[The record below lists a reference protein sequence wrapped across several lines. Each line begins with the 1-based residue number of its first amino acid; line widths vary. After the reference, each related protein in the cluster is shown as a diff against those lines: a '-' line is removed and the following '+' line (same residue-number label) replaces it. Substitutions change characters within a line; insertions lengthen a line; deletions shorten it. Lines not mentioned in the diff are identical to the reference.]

1 MKSKRHRKYGII
13 NERSNPF
20 EDIIYA
26 GEIVY
31 NYIDEDN
38 GREVVVI
45 RDETGCLHETY
56 QEFLITTCE
65 KADELVDLLKNRLNN
80 IANHIESLN
89 ASISCNYIFFNKNKN
104 NTNPAFDDL
113 IKASNTFL
121 NAIKKRNKLM
131 SESDILTF
139 SLTNIANVIDNL

>member
-1 MKSKRHRKYGII
+1 MKSKRCRKYGII

-31 NYIDEDN
+31 NYTEEDTN
-38 GREVVVI
+38 REVVVI
-45 RDETGCLHETY
+45 RDEMGCVHETY

-65 KADELVDLLKNRLNN
+65 KADELVNLLKNRLNN
-80 IANHIESLN
+80 IANHLEAID
-89 ASISCNYIFFNKNKN
+89 ASISSNYKYLDRNKN
-104 NTNPAFDDL
+104 NYDL
-113 IKASNTFL
+113 SFRELILASNTFL
-121 NAIKKRNKLM
+121 NAIKKRNKLI

-139 SLTNIANVIDNL
+139 SLTNIASVIDNL

>member
-1 MKSKRHRKYGII
+1 MKSKRCRKYGII

-38 GREVVVI
+38 DREVVVI

-65 KADELVDLLKNRLNN
+65 KADELVNLLKNRLNN
-80 IANHIESLN
+80 MANHLEAID
-89 ASISCNYIFFNKNKN
+89 ASISSNYTFFNKNKN
-104 NTNPAFDDL
+104 NTNPNFEEL
-113 IKASNTFL
+113 IKASNTFMK
-121 NAIKKRNKLM
+121 AIKKRNKLI